1 MHYDLLQYPSHVTSY
16 NQWLCFTSAK
26 HSYAFVKFVYDI
38 SSWLLPND
46 DNNID
51 NDNTKIHVLKIER
64 YLAIDITKTE
74 H

>member
-1 MHYDLLQYPSHVTSY
+1 M
-16 NQWLCFTSAK
+16 
-26 HSYAFVKFVYDI
+26 KFVYDI